1 MTNETQAIIGA
12 SELLRSLGL
21 LVDGPVRWGNPV
33 ASRRPG
39 IFVVELPGGAD
50 RAAVDIVA
58 VRRWVERVPGML
70 VDAEPATA
78 HDVARR
84 LESFWLANEPILY
97 VGRSARAIGPR
108 VASMYDTPLGDSKP
122 YSGGYWLKTLS
133 VLRDLRVWWADADAH
148 EEYEDALL
156 TTIAGRNDGHL
167 PFANLMSTSKEF
179 KRHGIHGGLL
189 SEEAAAASPAT
200 KAAAAA
206 KSRRASS
213 GPRKPSIKRLS
224 TPGRPASEPT
234 YLSQEGLDRLASELE
249 NLRTNVRPEV
259 ILRVKTARELGDLK
273 ENGDYE
279 YARKEQSFVEGR
291 IQAIEALIRTGVVV
305 ADAPT
310 TEGARLGSTVVIETD
325 GDKQTYVLVGS
336 AEADASAGRI
346 SNVSPVGRALLG
358 ARAGDE
364 VTVQLPNATVSYQ
377 VREVR

>member
-1 MTNETQAIIGA
+1 M
-12 SELLRSLGL
+12 R
-21 LVDGPVRWGNPV
+21 VDG
-33 ASRRPG
+33 
-39 IFVVELPGGAD
+39 
-50 RAAVDIVA
+50 
-58 VRRWVERVPGML
+58 
-70 VDAEPATA
+70 EPATA

-84 LESFWLANEPILY
+84 LESFWLPNEPILY

-108 VASMYDTPLGDSKP
+108 VASIYATPLGDSKP
-122 YSGGYWLKTLS
+122 YSGGHWLKTLS
-133 VLRDLRVWWADADAH
+133 ALRDLRVWWADTAAH
-148 EEYEDALL
+148 EKYEDALL
-156 TTIAGRNDGHL
+156 TTIAERNDGQL
-167 PFANLMSTSKEF
+167 PFANLVSMSKEF
-179 KRHGIHGGLL
+179 KVHGIAGGLL

-200 KAAAAA
+200 RAGATA
-206 KSRRASS
+206 KGPRQSS
-213 GPRKPSIKRLS
+213 GPRKPSVKRLATS
-224 TPGRPASEPT
+224 TRRASEPT

-291 IQAIEALIRTGVVV
+291 IQALEALIRTGVVV
-305 ADAPT
+305 ADVPT

-325 GDKQTYVLVGS
+325 GDEQTYVLVGS

-364 VTVQLPNATVSYQ
+364 VTVQLPNGSVRYQ